1 MIFDEATSAL
11 DSYSEKMVQKALN
24 SLADQHT
31 TFVIAHRLSTIKD
44 ADKIIVLGDGA
55 IVESGTHEALLSN
68 GGKYAQLWQL
78 QSKGTSKQQ

>member
-1 MIFDEATSAL
+1 
-11 DSYSEKMVQKALN
+11 
-24 SLADQHT
+24 
-31 TFVIAHRLSTIKD
+31 
-44 ADKIIVLGDGA
+44 VLGDGA